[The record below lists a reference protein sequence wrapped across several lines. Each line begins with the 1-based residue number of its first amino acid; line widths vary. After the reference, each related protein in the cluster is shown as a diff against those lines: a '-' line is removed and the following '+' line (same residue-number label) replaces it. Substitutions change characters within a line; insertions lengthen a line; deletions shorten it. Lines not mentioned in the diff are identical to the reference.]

1 MQGSVLRKIS
11 RLIGDFVIH
20 PQYIPGY
27 AATNLFGRQT
37 PLEQELPWFSYG
49 AIDFLRSF
57 LQSEMAVFE
66 YGSGGST
73 LFFARAAGSVVS
85 TENDA
90 RWLEKVEQRLRAQRI
105 GNVILQHREF
115 DVAAPENFDQ
125 SSYLHSIPT
134 ANFDVIV
141 VDGAEERV
149 PVRPTCFYH
158 AENFV
163 RTGGIIVVDD
173 SWRYPRLRQ
182 KNRAK
187 RHQIFKS
194 VGPCRPGVT
203 STDIFFY

>member
-1 MQGSVLRKIS
+1 MQGSVPRKIA
-11 RLIGDFVIH
+11 RLIGDFIIH

-27 AATNLFGRQT
+27 VATNLFGRET

-49 AIDFLRSF
+49 VIDFLKSF

-73 LFFARAAGSVVS
+73 VFFARTAGSVVS

-90 RWLEKVEQRLRAQRI
+90 CWLEKVEQRLRARRI
-105 GNVILQHREF
+105 ANVMLQHHEF
-115 DVAAPENFDQ
+115 NVAAPENFEQ
-125 SSYLHSIPT
+125 SSYLHSIPAKT
-134 ANFDVIV
+134 FDVIV

-163 RTGGIIVVDD
+163 RSGGIIVVDD
-173 SWRYPRLRQ
+173 SWRYPQLRQ

-187 RHQIFKS
+187 RYRIFQS

-203 STDIFFY
+203 STDVFFY

>member
-1 MQGSVLRKIS
+1 MQGSVPRKIS
-11 RLIGDFVIH
+11 RLIGDFAIH

-27 AATNLFGRQT
+27 VATNLFDRQT

-57 LQSEMAVFE
+57 LQSEMSVFE

-73 LFFARAAGSVVS
+73 LFFARAAGSVVC

-90 RWLEKVEQRLRAQRI
+90 RWLEKVDQRLREKRI
-105 GNVILQHREF
+105 GNVIMQHREF
-115 DVAAPENFDQ
+115 NVAAPENFEQ

-134 ANFDVIV
+134 ADFDVIV

-163 RTGGIIVVDD
+163 RTGGVIVVDD
-173 SWRYPRLRQ
+173 SWRYPQLRQ
-182 KNRAK
+182 KNRAE
-187 RHQIFKS
+187 RYRIFQS

-203 STDIFFY
+203 STDVFFY

>member
-1 MQGSVLRKIS
+1 MQGSVPRKIG
-11 RLIGDFVIH
+11 RVIGDLVVH

-27 AATNLFGRQT
+27 AATNLFSEQT
-37 PLEQELPWFSYG
+37 PLEQELPWFSYR
-49 AIDFLRSF
+49 AIDFLASF
-57 LQSEMAVFE
+57 LQPEMSVFE

-90 RWLEKVEQRLRAQRI
+90 RWLEKVDQRLRAKRI

-115 DVAAPENFDQ
+115 DVAAPEDFEQ
-125 SSYLHSIPT
+125 SSYLHSIP
-134 ANFDVIV
+134 AGNFDVIV

-149 PVRPTCFYH
+149 PVRPMCFYH
-158 AENFV
+158 AENYV
-163 RTGGIIVVDD
+163 QAGGIIVVDD
-173 SWRYPRLRQ
+173 SWKYPQLRQ

-203 STDIFFY
+203 STDVFFY